1 MLRPMLFNIFLND
14 LLAILNKSQLY
25 KFADVNIISAEA
37 NSAYHLLKSLKEK
50 SESSVKWFRVNNA
63 TVNRDKFQAIVL
75 QKGNNNNTNIKLNI
89 EDIAISKSVK
99 LLGIIIDHKL
109 NFEEHFSVP

>member
-1 MLRPMLFNIFLND
+1 M
-14 LLAILNKSQLY
+14 S
-25 KFADVNIISAEA
+25 
-37 NSAYHLLKSLKEK
+37 EK
-50 SESSVKWFRVNNA
+50 RL
-63 TVNRDKFQAIVL
+63 L

-109 NFEEHFSVP
+109 NFEEHFSVPWKKGFLQLNTISLLQKYMGKREKEAKANSFIYCNFK